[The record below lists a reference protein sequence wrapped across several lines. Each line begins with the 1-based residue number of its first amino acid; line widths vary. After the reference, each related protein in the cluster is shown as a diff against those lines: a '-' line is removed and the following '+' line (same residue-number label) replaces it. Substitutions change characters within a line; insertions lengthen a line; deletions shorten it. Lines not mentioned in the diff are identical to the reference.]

1 MLEIHFRIGQFE
13 MILPWAFAPDGFRM
27 TDGQPSWLNGKQLRV
42 IMAQTGRAHIPF
54 RSLCLR
60 GAYIN
65 FHRTGWIF
73 YLTPVRK

>member
-27 TDGQPSWLNGKQLRV
+27 TDGHPTGLHGKQVRV
-42 IMAQTGRAHIPF
+42 TMAQTRLYHIPL
-54 RSLCLR
+54 RSLFLR
-60 GAYIN
+60 FSHISFRRA
-65 FHRTGWIF
+65 GWIF